1 MRFSNL
7 LEILRNK
14 DQKRHYII
22 TFTIILI
29 IALFVLSMIFMLIYY
44 NSEKVEYFKY
54 TENSDI
60 DYKVHLKE
68 NTFFE
73 NQYLSTDQKYIASLI
88 SNIEANFDYELTTL
102 EYVQDYVYLYNIDA
116 VINVQDKDD
125 HKSIYTKTTSLIDG
139 QVSFAN
145 KEKHI
150 DISENLTINYE
161 EYNNL
166 INNFID
172 IYDLNNLNSTLTIN
186 MWIKLA
192 ETEDNLIN
200 ANKKIVNSLEI
211 PLTTQTVA
219 IEMTSSEINSNGNY
233 DIFIKNNNANSY
245 LLILAILFLLI
256 NVVGIVLLIKYYQDT
271 KTDENVFSDKL
282 RSILYGYKGYIQKIE
297 STEFNFNE
305 YQSIYLDS
313 FNDLIEIRDTL
324 QEPILMLENKNS
336 SEVHFF
342 ILSQTKV
349 VYIFWLGSDKERKRL
364 GVGKHHEEYIES

>member
-7 LEILRNK
+7 IEILRNK

-22 TFTIILI
+22 ISAIILI
-29 IALFVLSMIFMLIYY
+29 IALFVLSIVFVLIYS
-44 NSEKVEYFKY
+44 NSEKIEYFDY
-54 TENSDI
+54 TETSDV
-60 DYKVHLKE
+60 DYKVYLKE
-68 NTFFE
+68 NVFFE
-73 NQYLSTDQKYIASLI
+73 NQYSSTNQKYIASLI
-88 SNIEANFDYELTTL
+88 SNIEVDFDYKLTHL
-102 EYVQDYVYLYNIDA
+102 ENVKDYVYLYNIEA
-116 VINVQDKDD
+116 VINVQDKYDY
-125 HKSIYTKTTSLIDG
+125 KSIYTKTTNLMEG
-139 QVSFAN
+139 QVLSAN
-145 KEKHI
+145 KEKNI
-150 DISENLTINYE
+150 DISENLQINYE

-166 INNFID
+166 ISDFID
-172 IYDLNNLNSTLTIN
+172 VYDLNNLNSTLTIN

-192 ETEDNLIN
+192 ENEDKLIN

-219 IEMTSSEINSNGNY
+219 IEMSSSEISTNGN
-233 DIFIKNNNANSY
+233 DSIFIKNNNAS
-245 LLILAILFLLI
+245 LSLVKFAILFFI
-256 NVVGIVLLIKYYQDT
+256 IGIIGIVLLVKYYQDT

-282 RSILYGYKGYIQKIE
+282 RSILHGYKGYIQKIE
-297 STEFNFNE
+297 STEFDFNE

-349 VYIFWLGSDKERKRL
+349 VYIFWLGTDKVRKRL
-364 GVGKHHEEYIES
+364 GVGKHNEEYIES